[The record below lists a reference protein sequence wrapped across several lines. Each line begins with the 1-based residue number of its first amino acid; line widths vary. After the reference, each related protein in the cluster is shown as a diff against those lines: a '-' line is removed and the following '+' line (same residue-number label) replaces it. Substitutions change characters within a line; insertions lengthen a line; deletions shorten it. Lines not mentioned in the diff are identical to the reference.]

1 MSMNPQNR
9 PPMQGIIV
17 EDEFLA
23 MEELD
28 YLIGKNSSVDIVG
41 KFEDGIDVLKFLQ
54 TRDVDVIFLDINIPS
69 LDGVLL
75 AKSISKFAHKP
86 YIVFT
91 TAYKEHAAEAFEI
104 EAFDYILKP
113 YHEPR
118 IAAMLT
124 KLELTFAAKK
134 EREAGQAASSDPS
147 PPRAAAPPGAS
158 AAVAGGPAADS
169 ALNGPAGDRR
179 INLHKDDKIIV
190 VDADD
195 IYYASAQEKTTLVHT
210 RKEEYT
216 MHMSISEF
224 QAGLPPERFFRCHR
238 SYAVNLS
245 KIREIVPWFNNTY
258 LLRLRDIDAE
268 VPVSRS
274 KIKEFRQLMRL

>member
-1 MSMNPQNR
+1 MK
-9 PPMQGIIV
+9 GIIV

-28 YLIGKNSSVDIVG
+28 YLIGKNSSVEIVG

-54 TRDVDVIFLDINIPS
+54 GSDVDVIFLDINIPS

-75 AKSISKFAHKP
+75 AKSISKFARRP

-118 IAAMLT
+118 IAAMLH
-124 KLELTFAAKK
+124 KLEAAFAAKK
-134 EREAGQAASSDPS
+134 EGETGIS
-147 PPRAAAPPGAS
+147 PPGAS
-158 AAVAGGPAADS
+158 GEPSAVSASPLSGASPQELSEAGRPSGS
-169 ALNGPAGDRR
+169 RR
-179 INLHKDDKIIV
+179 INLYKDDKIIV

-195 IYYASAQEKTTLVHT
+195 IYYASAQEKTTLVYT
-210 RKEEYT
+210 RKEEYV
-216 MHMSISEF
+216 MHMSISDF
-224 QAGLPPERFFRCHR
+224 QANLPQDKFFRCHR
-238 SYAVNLS
+238 SYTVNLS

-258 LLRLRDIDAE
+258 LLRLRDMNAE

-274 KIKEFRQLMRL
+274 KSKEFRQLMRI